1 MRRLRLLLLPG
12 LLLLATQAQAEQGCP
27 EGFVPNPTWTQGQ
40 QQCIPGPSG
49 GSGEPTSWSYEQTN
63 TPWTYN
69 GHGAFAFD
77 AKGKNIGVSD
87 PEGHFAFVW
96 EAKRSA
102 VKSCKQNGGS
112 NCKVIATFKNECA
125 VSMLGATNSRG
136 NEVAI
141 YVGKGATVDA
151 AKDDAQTRCKA
162 SGSPICEPAY
172 SDCAERWSQ

>member
-1 MRRLRLLLLPG
+1 MQCLRLLLLSG
-12 LLLLATQAQAEQGCP
+12 LLLLGTGAYAEQGCP
-27 EGFVPNPTWTQGQ
+27 DGMIPNAAPAGTPGAN
-40 QQCIPGPSG
+40 QCIPTPSAG
-49 GSGEPTSWSYEQTN
+49 TGSWGYQETH

-87 PEGHFAFVW
+87 PQGHFAFVW

-112 NCKVIATFKNECA
+112 DCKVIATFKNECA
-125 VSMLGATNSRG
+125 VSMLGASDSRG
-136 NEVAI
+136 SEVAI
-141 YVGKGATVDA
+141 YVGKGETVDA
-151 AKDDAQTRCKA
+151 AKDDAQTRCNA
-162 SGSPICEPAY
+162 SGSPVCEPAY